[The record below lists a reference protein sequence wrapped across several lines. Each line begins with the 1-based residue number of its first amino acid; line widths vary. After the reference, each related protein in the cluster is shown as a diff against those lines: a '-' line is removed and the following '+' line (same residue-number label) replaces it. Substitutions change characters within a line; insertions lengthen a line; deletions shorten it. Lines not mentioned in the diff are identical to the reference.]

1 MDMKPVTSFEYTTA
15 EGKLD
20 VFKYAGGSLGEGNS
34 FEPNNLD
41 KTFSLNPNDYSSAA
55 DLQNKLII
63 PYVVVVKNLSE
74 KGGSQILDDFVVTD
88 TLPEGLEWVK
98 YDETKDVLVKVA
110 ADNNKNTWDS
120 ESSWGKVSA
129 SVSGNT
135 ITTRFSKAVQC
146 YNGDKIC
153 LLIFYK
159 ARLTSEK
166 AEEIYKKLKD
176 SKDSLVLETFK
187 NTATLKAI
195 RNHLLIQKEK

>member
-1 MDMKPVTSFEYTTA
+1 M
-15 EGKLD
+15 
-20 VFKYAGGSLGEGNS
+20 
-34 FEPNNLD
+34 
-41 KTFSLNPNDYSSAA
+41 
-55 DLQNKLII
+55 
-63 PYVVVVKNLSE
+63 
-74 KGGSQILDDFVVTD
+74 
-88 TLPEGLEWVK
+88 EWVK

-135 ITTRFSKAVQC
+135 ITTRFSKAVQG

-187 NTATLKAI
+187 NTATLKATKPFI
-195 RNHLLIQKEK
+195 NSEGK